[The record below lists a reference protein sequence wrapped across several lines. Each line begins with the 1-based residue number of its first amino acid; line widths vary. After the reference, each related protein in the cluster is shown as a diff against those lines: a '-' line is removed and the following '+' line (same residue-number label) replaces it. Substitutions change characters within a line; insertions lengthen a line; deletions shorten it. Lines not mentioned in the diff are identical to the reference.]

1 VGEAIVTFEVDE
13 TLRDEFVRATAADDR
28 SDAQVLRDL
37 MREYVQR
44 QRGAT
49 EDDAWFRDQVR
60 DGLASARAGRLIP
73 GAEVEAHFAA
83 KREATRRRLG
93 GAE

>member
-1 VGEAIVTFEVDE
+1 MGEAVVTFEVDE

-44 QRGAT
+44 QHGAT

-73 GAEVEAHFAA
+73 GAEVEAHFAV